1 MNNHPINRRSFVS
14 NLVGIPAVVA
24 LGTAGT
30 SWARTVESRYPLCVF
45 SKHLQWLDFKGL
57 AEFAAEVGFDGVD
70 LTVRPGGHVPPERA
84 REDLP
89 IAVEE
94 IRKAGL
100 AVPLI
105 TTAINDAGDPN
116 TPAILE
122 TAGSL
127 GIRYYRLGYFRYSDD
142 KPVEATLLH
151 AKRELSRLAE
161 LNKKYG
167 VCGDYQ
173 NHAGTNYFGASIWDL
188 GNATEGISPE
198 LIGSQFDLRHATVEG
213 AQSWPIDFR
222 MIANRVHTL
231 VAKDFRWGGAEKT
244 EVENCPLGEGMADFP
259 SFFELVKKRDF
270 SGPISVH
277 YEYPLG
283 GVERGSR
290 EPKLNRAEIF
300 KAMQRDLRVLK
311 GWLEA

>member
-1 MNNHPINRRSFVS
+1 MKHHVINRRSFVS
-14 NLVGIPAVVA
+14 NLVGVPAAMA
-24 LGTAGT
+24 LSTAGT
-30 SWARTVESRYPLCVF
+30 SWARTVESRFPLCVF

-70 LTVRPGGHVPPERA
+70 LTVRPGGHVSPERA
-84 REDLP
+84 RDDLP
-89 IAVEE
+89 KAAEE

-100 AVPLI
+100 VVPTI
-105 TTAINDAGDPN
+105 TTAINNAGDPN
-116 TPAILE
+116 TKAILE

-142 KPVEATLLH
+142 EPVETTLSH
-151 AKRELSRLAE
+151 AKTELSKLAD

-173 NHAGTNYFGASIWDL
+173 NHAGTNHFGASIWDL
-188 GNATEGISPE
+188 VKATEGISPD

-231 VAKDFRWGGAEKT
+231 VAKDFRWGGADKT
-244 EVENCPLGEGMADFP
+244 KVENCPLGEGMADFP
-259 SFFELVKKRDF
+259 SFFKLLNKRDF

-283 GVERGSR
+283 GAEKGSR
-290 EPKLNRAEIF
+290 EPNLNRVEIF

-311 GWLEA
+311 GWLKA